1 MELNFACRQISIEQ
15 LLKCTFS
22 LSSTEVKVLKAM
34 DCQKEL
40 SIKELQKKLQKD
52 RSTIQRAVK
61 SLADKKLII
70 RKQYNLETGGYI
82 FTYRCI
88 RKAFLKEKMKKTL
101 DDFHESVE
109 KAIDK
114 F

>member
-1 MELNFACRQISIEQ
+1 MELNFACRKISIEQ

-22 LSSTEVKVLKAM
+22 LTSSEVKVLKVM
-34 DCQKEL
+34 DCSKEL
-40 SIKELQKKLQKD
+40 SIKELEKKLNKD
-52 RSTIQRAVK
+52 RSTVQRAVK
-61 SLADKKLII
+61 SLADKNLII

-101 DDFHESVE
+101 DEFHKSVE
-109 KAIDK
+109 KAIDQ

>member
-1 MELNFACRQISIEQ
+1 MELNFACKKITIEQ

-22 LSSTEVKVLKAM
+22 LSNTEVKVLKVM
-34 DCQKEL
+34 DCSKEV
-40 SIKELQKKLQKD
+40 SIKDIQKKLNKD
-52 RSTIQRAVK
+52 RSTVQRAVK
-61 SLADKKLII
+61 SLADKELII
-70 RKQYNLETGGYI
+70 RKQYNLETGGYV

-88 RKAFLKEKMKKTL
+88 RKAFLKEKMKATL
-101 DDFHESVE
+101 DQFHESVE